1 MRNLEIIKSFYNYIM
16 IQITYIILSILIPFL
31 LFMVPA
37 IINLFEYSWI
47 VPKEILIYFIIAFIF
62 SILFFGIH
70 VNTTKEKCNKTNLP
84 NAFSNAL
91 MVFIILFFW
100 MFSLDYFPTI
110 LEPFYS
116 LFKANGPFATIIYKW
131 FMIYAVV
138 FILYTN
144 TSFKS
149 VKNTCIASLDQIRDA
164 YAMLQKEINGTTSSA
179 PKK

>member
-1 MRNLEIIKSFYNYIM
+1 M
-16 IQITYIILSILIPFL
+16 IQITYIVLSILIPFL
-31 LFMVPA
+31 LFIVPA

-47 VPKEILIYFIIAFIF
+47 LPKEVLIYFIIALIF

-116 LFKANGPFATIIYKW
+116 LFKANGSIATIIYKW
-131 FMIYAVV
+131 LMIYAVV

-144 TSFKS
+144 ISFKS
-149 VKNTCIASLDQIRDA
+149 VKNTCVASLDQIRDA
-164 YAMLQKEINGTTSSA
+164 YAMLQKEINGSSA
-179 PKK
+179 TTKK